1 MQVLEI
7 KTTSCNKF
15 SGHSVRAAHFLSYCS
30 RDVNRQNFPT
40 AVYVTL
46 DQHIGVRIPG
56 GSQSSTFRYSPG
68 LRRSVTFASNPK
80 ICRHFSFAGRSQK
93 CP

>member
-40 AVYVTL
+40 AVEVTL
-46 DQHIGVRIPG
+46 DHHIGVRIPG
-56 GSQSSTFRYSPG
+56 GSQSSTLLDF
-68 LRRSVTFASNPK
+68 LV
-80 ICRHFSFAGRSQK
+80 Q
-93 CP
+93 